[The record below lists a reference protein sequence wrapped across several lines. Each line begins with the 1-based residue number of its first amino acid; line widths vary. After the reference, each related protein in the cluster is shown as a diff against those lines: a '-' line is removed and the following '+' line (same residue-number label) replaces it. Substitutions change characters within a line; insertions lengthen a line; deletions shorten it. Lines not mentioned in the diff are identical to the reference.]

1 MVDKIQDGVV
11 VTMAYRMV
19 VEDEEIEN
27 ATADDPMY
35 YLHGSGAILPD
46 LEDALLGKTVGDAI
60 QVSVLMEPDIW
71 EAEREEFDNLPDD
84 IKVGD
89 EIDIY
94 DADGDMVRALVKE
107 IDDQR
112 VVLDLLDI
120 DEWLVGKT
128 AHFEVEVLA
137 LREASNEE
145 RAVGEPEEYFDL
157 LDDDHDH
164 DDE

>member
-19 VEDEEIEN
+19 VDDEEIEN
-27 ATADDPMY
+27 APADDPMF

-46 LEDALLGKTVGDAI
+46 LEEALNGKTIGDVMHVAVDM
-60 QVSVLMEPDIW
+60 QPDYW
-71 EAEREEFDNLPDD
+71 EAARDEFDNLPSD

-94 DADGDMVRALVKE
+94 DADGDMVRAMVKE
-107 IDDQR
+107 LDNERI
-112 VVLDLLDI
+112 VLDLLDI

-128 AHFEVEVLA
+128 AHFDIEVLA
-137 LREASNEE
+137 LREANNDEL
-145 RAVGEPEEYFDL
+145 AVGEPEEYFDL
-157 LDDDHDH
+157 LDDDYDH
-164 DDE
+164 NE